1 MKSCVPFFEVRVVDR
16 VPAADPKEESTT
28 AICSFFAI
36 LMFFLPMLF
45 AGCGAP
51 GSAITQPGISGR
63 LVDGHGH
70 GVANKRISLMLP
82 AQYGLAGLDAVWGK
96 PEDYGHRQQED
107 TVETDSDGRF
117 NCLFP
122 PTTYSIVLL
131 LLPPLGVIPSQP
143 PKPFIGL
150 RTASVAPNSYLIGW
164 EGDHLGY
171 RIWDHG
177 TGALRADSS
186 QKVAG
191 TFVLRKPAAH
201 GYNQGQFGGW
211 QAEITV
217 RQ

>member
-1 MKSCVPFFEVRVVDR
+1 MKSCVPCFGARVVDS
-16 VPAADPKEESTT
+16 VAAAEPKAESMK
-28 AICSFFAI
+28 AIRSFFAVFA
-36 LMFFLPMLF
+36 LFLPLIF

-51 GSAITQPGISGR
+51 GSVITQPGVSGR

-70 GVANKRISLMLP
+70 GVANKRITLMLP
-82 AQYGLAGLDAVWGK
+82 AQYGLAGLDAAWGK

-107 TVETDSDGRF
+107 TVETDSTGRF

-122 PTTYSIVLL
+122 PTTYSIVLF

-143 PKPFIGL
+143 PKPFFGL
-150 RTASVAPNSYLIGW
+150 RTASVEPDSYLIGW

-171 RIWDHG
+171 RLWDHG
-177 TGALRADSS
+177 TGALRVDSN
-186 QKVAG
+186 QKIDG
-191 TFVLRKPAAH
+191 TFVLRKAAAH
-201 GYNQGQFGGW
+201 GYNQEQFGGW